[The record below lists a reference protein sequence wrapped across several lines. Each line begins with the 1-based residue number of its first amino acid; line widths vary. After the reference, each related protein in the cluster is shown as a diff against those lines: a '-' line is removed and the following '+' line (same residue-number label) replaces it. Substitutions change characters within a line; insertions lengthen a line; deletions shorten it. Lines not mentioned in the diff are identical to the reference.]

1 MHTRFSRSA
10 VVGVAFIAVGLLLF
24 GAQVDLW
31 PAPDVVRLW
40 PVALVAIGVRRGAR
54 TRDGFVW
61 IGYGAVLLLSTF
73 GVMAL
78 RVSWPLLIVVH
89 GASMLL
95 APGSACGH
103 RKDVSRVD

>member
-1 MHTRFSRSA
+1 
-10 VVGVAFIAVGLLLF
+10 
-24 GAQVDLW
+24 
-31 PAPDVVRLW
+31 
-40 PVALVAIGVRRGAR
+40 
-54 TRDGFVW
+54 VW

-103 RKDVSRVD
+103 RKDVPRVD